1 MGKMAN
7 KQVTDMQPF
16 LGKDGHGF
24 EIVDKNRYEGE
35 FKDGLPHGYGKK
47 TWGSGDSYGLPCAA
61 VGYIFS
67 LSLSL
72 SHTHRCT
79 QTNKHTQTHTHTTH
93 ADILSHMYTQNAC
106 ESWQRVSGRAVRGM
120 ARVKPVMLEAQSLRD
135 VSRTAS
141 STERAGIGGIHPNF
155 MHTWPYVPCTHGHM
169 FYNLHLRAHSHACSR
184 KR

>member
-1 MGKMAN
+1 MAN
-7 KQVTDMQPF
+7 KEVKDKDMQPF

-72 SHTHRCT
+72 THTDAHKQKSTHR
-79 QTNKHTQTHTHTTH
+79 HTHTPHTLISSHTCTHKTH
-93 ADILSHMYTQNAC
+93 ANP
-106 ESWQRVSGRAVRGM
+106 GRG
-120 ARVKPVMLEAQSLRD
+120 
-135 VSRTAS
+135 
-141 STERAGIGGIHPNF
+141 
-155 MHTWPYVPCTHGHM
+155 
-169 FYNLHLRAHSHACSR
+169 
-184 KR
+184 